1 MEVNEDIVMY
11 QVNSVEHRLI
21 IRYDNDSLWLSLNQ
35 ISLLFDRD
43 KSAISRHIRNI
54 FKSHELEKNSVVAK
68 IATTASDGKTYMVD
82 YYNLDLIISVGY
94 RVNSKSGTQF
104 RIWATKVL
112 KEKLLESVNKVNADK
127 ELSKIVRF
135 IARITAGSELG
146 KDEAIGLLNVITEY
160 DYALDVLDRYDHQ
173 ELDFIHKNKESIV
186 LTVGEVRRLV
196 SEMKSK
202 YSSGDLFGR
211 EKDNSL
217 ESSLAAIYQTYDGKE
232 LYNTPEE
239 KAANLLYFLTKNHS
253 FVDGNKRIA
262 AATFICFLHKNQ
274 ILYNNLGIKIIDNN
288 TLVALTLMLAESNAN
303 DRIMLVKV
311 ITHLL
316 NKQS

>member
-1 MEVNEDIVMY
+1 MEVNEDIVIY

-54 FKSHELEKNSVVAK
+54 FESHELEKNSVVAK

-82 YYNLDLIISVGY
+82 YYDLDLIISVGY
-94 RVNSKSGTQF
+94 RVNSKRGTQF

-127 ELSKIVRF
+127 ELSKVVRF
-135 IARITAGSELG
+135 IARITAGNELE

-173 ELDFIHKNKESIV
+173 ELDFIHENKESIL
-186 LTVGEVRRLV
+186 LTVEEVRGIV

-232 LYNTPEE
+232 LYRTPEE

-274 ILYNNLGIKIIDNN
+274 ILFNNLGIKIIDNN
-288 TLVALTLMLAESNAN
+288 TLVALTLMLAESNPD

-316 NKQS
+316 NIHS

>member
-1 MEVNEDIVMY
+1 MEVNEDIVIY

-54 FKSHELEKNSVVAK
+54 FESHELEKNSVVAK

-82 YYNLDLIISVGY
+82 YYDLDLIISVGY
-94 RVNSKSGTQF
+94 RVNSKRGTQF

-112 KEKLLESVNKVNADK
+112 KDKLLESVNKVNADK
-127 ELSKIVRF
+127 ELSKVVRF
-135 IARITAGSELG
+135 IARITAGNELE

-173 ELDFIHKNKESIV
+173 ELDFIHENKESIL
-186 LTVGEVRRLV
+186 LTVEEVRGIV

-232 LYNTPEE
+232 LYRTPEE

-274 ILYNNLGIKIIDNN
+274 ILFNNLGIKIIDNN
-288 TLVALTLMLAESNAN
+288 TLVALTLMLAESNPD
-303 DRIMLVKV
+303 DRTMLVKV

-316 NKQS
+316 NKHP

>member
-1 MEVNEDIVMY
+1 MEVNEDIVIY

-54 FKSHELEKNSVVAK
+54 FESHELEKNSVVAK

-82 YYNLDLIISVGY
+82 YYDLDLIISVGY
-94 RVNSKSGTQF
+94 RVNSKRGTQF

-127 ELSKIVRF
+127 ELSKVVRF
-135 IARITAGSELG
+135 IARITAGNELE

-173 ELDFIHKNKESIV
+173 ELDFIHENKESIL
-186 LTVGEVRRLV
+186 LTVEEVRGIV

-232 LYNTPEE
+232 LYRTPEE

-274 ILYNNLGIKIIDNN
+274 ILFNNLGIKIIDNN
-288 TLVALTLMLAESNAN
+288 TLVALTLMLAESNPD

-316 NKQS
+316 NKHS